1 MSKKP
6 RFSRAFHVWRRLAHY
21 LRTQRRR
28 LFLAGVMGVLAVA
41 FELAKPWPLQ
51 VVIDYVLLGK
61 TWNGPGA
68 DILTNDTLLWWAI
81 GATLA
86 LAAFG
91 GLFAYFR
98 ELWLAEAG
106 QRAVNDVRRDAL
118 SAVLRQ
124 SLAWHE
130 RHRAGDLLVRLC
142 GDAQSLRLLL
152 IEGVFS
158 LGREVLVL
166 VGTLVVMAFVDWR
179 LTLAAVAVLPVIA
192 ILSALFSVKL
202 RTAARKQ
209 RKKEG
214 LLASSAHETLA
225 AVPVIQAYGLSEQA
239 TGSFAAQNRKSAR
252 AGRQATRLEGRLGA
266 ATDIAL
272 AMGTAFVL
280 WLGVIRVQAG
290 ALSPGELIVLL
301 TYVRSVYRPIRK
313 GLGRSAAMIKAA
325 ASGERV
331 LELLDAEPDLVE
343 PAQPVQLE
351 RARGAVTLRGVC
363 FSHDGREQV
372 LDGIDLHIEA
382 GQHVAIVGG
391 NGAGKSTLAT
401 LIARLRDPSQ
411 GEVRLDGVDLR
422 MLSLGTTRAH
432 VAMVFQEAMLFE
444 GTLRE
449 NIALGR
455 LDADAAAVELAA
467 RRAGVQAFATRLP
480 DGLDTPV
487 GPRGAD
493 LSGGERQRVALA
505 RALLRDAAV
514 YVFDEPT
521 TGLDAASEAMLRDEI
536 LPALA
541 GKTVLLIT
549 HDLRLLDA
557 VDRIVRLEKGRVVS
571 DEPPHQLVLLDGTG
585 GGR

>member
-1 MSKKP
+1 
-6 RFSRAFHVWRRLAHY
+6 
-21 LRTQRRR
+21 
-28 LFLAGVMGVLAVA
+28 
-41 FELAKPWPLQ
+41 
-51 VVIDYVLLGK
+51 
-61 TWNGPGA
+61 
-68 DILTNDTLLWWAI
+68 
-81 GATLA
+81 
-86 LAAFG
+86 
-91 GLFAYFR
+91 
-98 ELWLAEAG
+98 
-106 QRAVNDVRRDAL
+106 
-118 SAVLRQ
+118 
-124 SLAWHE
+124 
-130 RHRAGDLLVRLC
+130 
-142 GDAQSLRLLL
+142 
-152 IEGVFS
+152 
-158 LGREVLVL
+158 
-166 VGTLVVMAFVDWR
+166 
-179 LTLAAVAVLPVIA
+179 
-192 ILSALFSVKL
+192 
-202 RTAARKQ
+202 
-209 RKKEG
+209 
-214 LLASSAHETLA
+214 
-225 AVPVIQAYGLSEQA
+225 
-239 TGSFAAQNRKSAR
+239 
-252 AGRQATRLEGRLGA
+252 
-266 ATDIAL
+266 
-272 AMGTAFVL
+272 
-280 WLGVIRVQAG
+280 VQAG

-351 RARGAVTLRGVC
+351 RARGAVMLHGVC

-411 GEVRLDGVDLR
+411 GEVRLDGFDLR
-422 MLSLGTTRAH
+422 KLSLGTTRAH